1 MAITLTYSGKI
12 LAETGETVYNNTYG
26 DLNNDAIQYLDD
38 AVGRVQ
44 CSGTI
49 AYPEDKDYILILK
62 SRWAGTIKSAVFKT
76 DAGTLTAAV
85 KIDTTAV
92 TSLSAI
98 AVTTS
103 ESDTASTGA
112 NSMVAG
118 NDLRLTLSGVTGCD
132 ALYYNI
138 WIDRTSEGTA

>member
-1 MAITLTYSGKI
+1 MAITLTYSGLV
-12 LAETGETVYNNTYG
+12 LAETGETLYNNTYG
-26 DLNNDAIQYLDD
+26 DLNNAGIQYLDN
-38 AVGRVQ
+38 ATGRVQ
-44 CSGTI
+44 CTGTI

-62 SRWAGTIKSAVFKT
+62 SRWAGTIQNAIFKT

-85 KIDTTAV
+85 KIETTAV

-98 AVTTS
+98 AVTTT
-103 ESDTASTGA
+103 ESDTAATGA
-112 NSMVAG
+112 DSMVAG

-138 WIDRTSEGTA
+138 WIDRTSAGTA